1 MSNQV
6 LARELL
12 RSRARE
18 LQEVQAKME
27 MISEALANLQYA
39 HDELK
44 LLLQRETEATNE
56 LTAAVG
62 GGGATSSGYASS
74 FCVLLERV
82 VRVLNGK

>member
-18 LQEVQAKME
+18 LQELQAKME
-27 MISEALANLQYA
+27 MISEALGNLQYA
-39 HDELK
+39 HDELQ

-62 GGGATSSGYASS
+62 GGPTSSSYASS
-74 FCVLLERV
+74 FCVLLKRV